1 MGGGDLRRALVAILV
16 MVGFALVAYGVGM
29 FSPPAG
35 VIASGVLL
43 TVWTVLVVVD
53 VSGGER

>member
-1 MGGGDLRRALVAILV
+1 